1 MPGQHGT
8 SAIAFALAL
17 VVASASSLAAAGS
30 LDEQCHKMLRRQ
42 VFNCACTTDFLD
54 AQLEAEQAEIMRE
67 LWILAVNEAGQSE
80 AVAAR
85 YRVCSQGDRR
95 CRHGVPRASRPV
107 AHLLHQWRPKHR
119 RLTLLGRER
128 ARKSRG
134 WTRWDAEQEA
144 RGGDPAF
151 FTAQAT
157 RSNAAVTRR

>member
-80 AVAAR
+80 AVAAL
-85 YRVCSQGDRR
+85 YRKFAPKAIDDAVMAFQG
-95 CRHGVPRASRPV
+95 
-107 AHLLHQWRPKHR
+107 HR
-119 RLTLLGRER
+119 GRLRTFCIN
-128 ARKSRG
+128 
-134 WTRWDAEQEA
+134 
-144 RGGDPAF
+144 GGPNIAD
-151 FTAQAT
+151 
-157 RSNAAVTRR
+157 